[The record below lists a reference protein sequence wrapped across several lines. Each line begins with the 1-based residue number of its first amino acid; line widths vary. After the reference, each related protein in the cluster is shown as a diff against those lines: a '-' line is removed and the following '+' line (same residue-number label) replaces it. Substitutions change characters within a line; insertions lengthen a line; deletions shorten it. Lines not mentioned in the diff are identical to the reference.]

1 MPAFLQIDGT
11 VTVLQP
17 LTHVADS
24 PDEGLIAQGNQ
35 WFHRKMKVY
44 TAEGPV
50 LVPVI
55 SGNSIR
61 GIMRRLGAAAFLEML
76 GLDGDGIP
84 PKLKHLLFA
93 GGALEESRKGK
104 RQPADPEASST
115 GPAIAPAELRRR
127 IPLLSLL
134 GCSYRQHMLQSKLIA
149 DFLVPC
155 VDEIAELRR
164 QPKPGIQSYEI
175 TGWLFY
181 TRTNERGNEAPS
193 KSNQMIYQMEYVIPG
208 TVFLHGFTLIGTDD
222 IETALFHHLLELLT
236 AHGRLGGRIRQG
248 HGAVRFDYNAQSRD
262 AAPYTAYVKE
272 NKPAIVDFLQR
283 TWNF

>member
-1 MPAFLQIDGT
+1 MPVFLQIEGT

-24 PDEGLIAQGNQ
+24 PDDGLIAQGNQ
-35 WFHRKMKVY
+35 LFHRKMKVF
-44 TAEGPV
+44 TSEGPV

-61 GIMRRLGAAAFLEML
+61 GIMRRLGAAAFLEMV

-93 GGALEESRKGK
+93 GGSLEEGRKGR
-104 RQPADPEASST
+104 RQTADREISPTVPSIS
-115 GPAIAPAELRRR
+115 ELQRR

-134 GCSYRQHMLQSKLIA
+134 GCSYRQQMLQSKLIA

-155 VDEIAELRR
+155 VDEIAELHKKPR
-164 QPKPGIQSYEI
+164 PGIQSYEI

-181 TRTNERGNEAPS
+181 TRTDEHGNEAPR
-193 KSNQMIYQMEYVIPG
+193 KSHQMIYRMEYVVPG
-208 TVFLHGFTLIGTDD
+208 TVFLHGFTLIGTDE
-222 IETALFHHLLELLT
+222 IETALFFHLLELLT
-236 AHGRLGGRIRQG
+236 AHGRLGGKIRQG
-248 HGAVRFDYNAQSRD
+248 HGAVRFEYNAASRN
-262 AAPYTAYVKE
+262 AVPYMAYVKD
-272 NKPAIVDFLQR
+272 NKPAIVDFLRR
-283 TWNF
+283 TWDF